1 MRSLSN
7 KAIITNSLGSIF
19 SAILIVAAL
28 IFTLADAEGA
38 GVAEFGGW
46 LILIGLV
53 VIVGSV
59 GYSVL
64 WVKLFG
70 YQLED
75 NEVKVEKGVISKSY
89 DSIPYSRIQNVGIE
103 RSLLQRIL
111 GISTVDIQTA
121 GSSGYGKAEGKLPGV
136 EKAVAEE
143 VREAIMQKARKDDG
157 RGGV

>member
-28 IFTLADAEGA
+28 VFTLADADA
-38 GVAEFGGW
+38 GVAEFSGW

-53 VIVGSV
+53 VIVASI

-70 YQLED
+70 YELAD

-103 RSLLQRIL
+103 RGLLQRIL

-121 GSSGYGKAEGKLPGV
+121 GSSGYGKAEGMLPGV
-136 EKAVAEE
+136 EKHVAEE